1 MSVEKSLMEKLQ
13 RQSIEELQKLKE
25 EQERLKEKQKFANI
39 LPLQSRSL
47 ETGPHFSSP
56 VYSFFFF
63 SEIFFNIQI

>member
-1 MSVEKSLMEKLQ
+1 
-13 RQSIEELQKLKE
+13 
-25 EQERLKEKQKFANI
+25 

-63 SEIFFNIQI
+63 SEIWESFWSN